1 MIPVTHVDRTVDA
14 LPPSVS
20 VSKMNGVARGAYM
33 YYDAD
38 AMSGLPVG
46 IQIVGQRLQEEK
58 VLAYME
64 RVEDALDAH
73 NGGRY
78 SLLEVDLD

>member
-1 MIPVTHVDRTVDA
+1 
-14 LPPSVS
+14 
-20 VSKMNGVARGAYM
+20 M

-38 AMSGLPVG
+38 AMNGLPVG